1 MIPAACSVLLVSLYF
16 QLLSNHSVILIKGLG
31 SFSILNLETYGPI
44 VWMIVGLN
52 VDLLGEKIFF
62 MVFLLGRVNAKETLR
77 RW

>member
-62 MVFLLGRVNAKETLR
+62 MVFLLGRVNAKENVR